1 MKKYIRKSDAISGK
15 LEEEQ
20 VILDI
25 EKGKYFS
32 LNPVAT
38 LIWEILEQSLSID
51 DLCEKLV
58 EQYDVEPEKCRVE
71 TNEYIQEMIKLG
83 LVSQIE

>member
-1 MKKYIRKSDAISGK
+1 MKKYIRKNDAISGK
-15 LEEEQ
+15 LQDEE

-38 LIWEILEQSLSID
+38 KIWEMLEQPLAL
-51 DLCEKLV
+51 DLLCKKLL
-58 EQYDVEPEKCRVE
+58 EEYDVEPEKCRIE
-71 TNEYIQEMIKLG
+71 TQAHLQEMLKLD
-83 LVSQIE
+83 LVTAIE

>member
-1 MKKYIRKSDAISGK
+1 MKKYIRKKDALSGK
-15 LEEEQ
+15 LQDEE

-38 LIWEILEQSLSID
+38 SIWEILEQPLSVD
-51 DLCEKLV
+51 QLCEKLI
-58 EQYDVEPEKCRVE
+58 EEYDVEPKKCRLE
-71 TNEYIQEMIKLG
+71 TVAYLQDMLKLD
-83 LVSQIE
+83 LITAIE

>member
-15 LEEEQ
+15 LEDEQ

-38 LIWEILEQSLSID
+38 LIWEILEQPLAID
-51 DLCEKLV
+51 TLCEKLV
-58 EQYDVEPEKCRVE
+58 EEYDVEPEKCRVE
-71 TNEYIQEMIKLG
+71 TNEYLQEMIKLG
-83 LVSQIE
+83 LIREIE

>member
-1 MKKYIRKSDAISGK
+1 MKKYIRKNDAISGK
-15 LEEEQ
+15 LQDEQ

-38 LIWEILEQSLSID
+38 SIWEILEQPLSVD
-51 DLCEKLV
+51 QLCKKLI
-58 EQYDVEPEKCRVE
+58 EEYDVEPKKCSEE
-71 TNEYIQEMIKLG
+71 TTAYIEEMIKLG
-83 LVSQIE
+83 LVKEIE

>member
-1 MKKYIRKSDAISGK
+1 MKKYTRKIDAISSK
-15 LEEEQ
+15 LQEEQ

-38 LIWEILEQSLSID
+38 LIWEILEQEFSIESI
-51 DLCEKLV
+51 CEKLLD
-58 EQYDVEPEKCRVE
+58 EYDVESERCKQE
-71 TNEYIQEMIKLG
+71 TNAYMQEMIKLG
-83 LVSQIE
+83 LITEV

>member
-38 LIWEILEQSLSID
+38 LIWEILEQPLSID
-51 DLCEKLV
+51 DLCEKLL
-58 EQYDVEPEKCRVE
+58 EQYDVELEKCRVE

-83 LVSQIE
+83 LVREIE